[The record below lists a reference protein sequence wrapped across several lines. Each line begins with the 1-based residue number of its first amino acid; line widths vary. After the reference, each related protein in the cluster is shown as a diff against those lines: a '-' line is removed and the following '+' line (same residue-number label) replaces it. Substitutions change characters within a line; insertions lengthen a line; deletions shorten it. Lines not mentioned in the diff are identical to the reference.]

1 MVELDCYLSRQ
12 EVLRTLGVS
21 ANTLYTMIRA
31 RKFPPAIPLGER
43 RVGWS
48 ARMVRD
54 WQAKKIAAAE
64 RAVA

>member
-1 MVELDCYLSRQ
+1 MVELDRYLSRQ

-21 ANTLYTMIRA
+21 ANTLYGMIRQ

-54 WQAKKIAAAE
+54 WQQKKIAAAE
-64 RAVA
+64 KTAA